1 MRNLALS
8 EQQLPVVPASAD
20 KLTPA
25 QRSRNMARIRGKDT
39 ALEITVRR
47 LLHALGYRFRI
58 HVPTL
63 PGKPD
68 LAFSARKKAVFVHG
82 CFWHSHPGCVRATR
96 PVSRAAFWA
105 EKFEKNRERD
115 ARVQARLH
123 AEGWQVL
130 VIWECEVKER
140 GTLEARL
147 KDFLGPVRLPAGALA
162 C

>member
-8 EQQLPVVPASAD
+8 EPPPREVPVSAD
-20 KLTPA
+20 KLTAA

-39 ALEITVRR
+39 APEIAVRR
-47 LLHALGYRFRI
+47 LLHALGYRFRV
-58 HVPTL
+58 HVSTL

-68 LAFSARKKAVFVHG
+68 LAFPARKKAVFVHG

-96 PVSRAAFWA
+96 PVSRAVFWA
-105 EKFEKNRERD
+105 EKFEKNQERD
-115 ARVQARLH
+115 ARVQAKLH

-140 GTLEARL
+140 DKLEARL
-147 KDFLGPVRLPAGALA
+147 KEFLGPVRLSAGALV